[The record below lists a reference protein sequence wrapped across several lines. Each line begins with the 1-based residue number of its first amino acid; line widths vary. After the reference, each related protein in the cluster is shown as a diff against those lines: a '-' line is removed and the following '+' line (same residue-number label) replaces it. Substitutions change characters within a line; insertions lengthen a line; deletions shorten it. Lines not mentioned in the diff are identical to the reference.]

1 MGVCVK
7 NRGKTAYVYYTLCN
21 VYDADAARKSPWHVC
36 QWPAALLL
44 IVTQTEFVTRGSDQ
58 RQVSSLDI

>member
-1 MGVCVK
+1 M
-7 NRGKTAYVYYTLCN
+7 CN

-36 QWPAALLL
+36 QWPAALLF

-58 RQVSSLDI
+58 RQVSSLDV